1 VDVTEKRYAFISLL
15 SPGERFHDFCARS
28 ELGEVG
34 LFSAKSPA
42 RGIFTGYT
50 DRETAGQKFSGNI
63 GPLPVSK

>member
-1 VDVTEKRYAFISLL
+1 VGVTEKEICFHFTSL
-15 SPGERFHDFCARS
+15 PRERFHDFCARS

>member
-1 VDVTEKRYAFISLL
+1 
-15 SPGERFHDFCARS
+15 
-28 ELGEVG
+28 VG